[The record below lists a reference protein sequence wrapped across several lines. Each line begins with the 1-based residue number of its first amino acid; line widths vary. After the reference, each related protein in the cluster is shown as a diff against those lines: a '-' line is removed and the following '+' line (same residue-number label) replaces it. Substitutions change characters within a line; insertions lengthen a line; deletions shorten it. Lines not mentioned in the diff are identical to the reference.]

1 MNNYL
6 YNALSDAALL
16 QGLTPSAWAK
26 QNGFSSGMLTA
37 IKNGARPAQDS
48 LSKFTTNWDDLESGL
63 KVLEAYLKDEIERC
77 GYSLDQITPIITAN
91 SKPVQKS
98 TLDGDLKII
107 QRFMNHRPIRESI
120 HGLAVLLQHSEW
132 ENHETSEVEKTIAQA
147 EQDATMQKL
156 TATKKRTKQQ
166 GERSA

>member
-1 MNNYL
+1 MKNYL
-6 YNALSDAALL
+6 YEALSDAALL

-37 IKNGARPAQDS
+37 IKNGARPAQES
-48 LSKFTTNWDDLESGL
+48 LLKFTTNWDDLDSGL

-77 GYSLDQITPIITAN
+77 GYSLDQITPSIVVD

-98 TLDGDLKII
+98 TLDGDLKVI

-132 ENHETSEVEKTIAQA
+132 EKHEASETEKVIAQA
-147 EQDATMQKL
+147 EQDAVMHRL
-156 TATKKRTKQQ
+156 SATKKRGKQQ
-166 GERSA
+166 NERTA